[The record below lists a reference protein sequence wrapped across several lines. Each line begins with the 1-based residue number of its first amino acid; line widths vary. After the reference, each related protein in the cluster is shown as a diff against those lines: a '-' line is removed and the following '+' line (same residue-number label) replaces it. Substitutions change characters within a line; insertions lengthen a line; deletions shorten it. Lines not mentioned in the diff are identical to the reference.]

1 MVDARSMADKRNA
14 ARQRQFLDVATAED
28 AARRFQAALRL
39 TPIGVEALPL
49 AALLGR
55 MLGEDVVAP
64 VDVPGFDRANVDGFA
79 VRADDTAGATDTV
92 PAVLQLT
99 GEVLTPGVAPNLT
112 VQSGQATLIAT
123 GGMLPRGADAVVLVE
138 DTDLLDDAPH
148 GACAQAVSIRYPI
161 ASGAFVSFA
170 GTDIGRGETVLRA
183 GQLLSS
189 REIGVLA
196 ALGLA
201 EVPVY
206 RRPRVAVISTGDEIV
221 APGEPLSTGGVYDS
235 NGAIIAAA
243 VEELGCEPVR
253 LGAVADEGPALAD
266 MLDRALDCDAVILSG
281 GTSKGAGD
289 LSYEV
294 VSGLTD
300 PGIVVH
306 GVAIKPGKPLC
317 LAATGGKPVVILP
330 GFPTSAIFTFHQF
343 VAPVLS
349 RIAGRSGADNR
360 HSVGAT
366 LAMRTN
372 SERGRTEF
380 LLVGLMPTDEGL
392 AAYPSGKGS
401 GAVTAFSQA
410 DGYVVIPAQTER
422 LAAGTPV
429 QVHLIAERL
438 EPADLITIGSHCV
451 GLDYLLGRLQAEGYS
466 TKSLHVGSQG
476 GLAAARRG
484 ECDLGGIH
492 LMHPDTG
499 VYNQD
504 YLTDTLQLVTGYR
517 RMQGVV
523 FRPDDAR
530 FSGRETA
537 RDAVVAAL
545 TDSDCVMVNRNS
557 GSGTRILIDGLLGDS
572 RPTGYAIQTK
582 SHNAV
587 ASAVAQGRA
596 DGGLAI
602 DTVARLYGLGFLPL
616 QEEHYDFVV
625 PRSRM
630 QRPAVRRLLEM
641 LAEDETRAGLSELGF
656 RLATR

>member
-14 ARQRQFLDVATAED
+14 ARQRQFLDVATAEE
-28 AARRFQAALRL
+28 ATSRFQAALRL
-39 TPIGVEALPL
+39 TPVGVEAVPL

-55 MLGEDVVAP
+55 VLGEDVVAP

-79 VRADDTAGATDTV
+79 VRADDTAGATDAA

-99 GEVLTPGVAPNLT
+99 GEVLTPGVAPSLT
-112 VQSGQATLIAT
+112 VQPGQATLIAT

-138 DTDLLDDAPH
+138 DTDLLDDAPN
-148 GACAQAVSIRYPI
+148 GDGAQAVAIRCPV

-170 GTDIGRGETVLRA
+170 GTDVGRGETVLRA

-221 APGEPLSTGGVYDS
+221 APGEPLRTGGVYDS
-235 NGAIIAAA
+235 NGAIVAAA
-243 VEELGCEPVR
+243 VEELGCEAVR
-253 LGAVADEGPALAD
+253 LGAVADAGPALSAV
-266 MLDRALDCDAVILSG
+266 LDRALSCDAVILSG

-294 VSGLTD
+294 VSELTD

-349 RIAGRSGADNR
+349 RLAGRSGAGNR
-360 HSVGAT
+360 HRVDAT
-366 LAMRTN
+366 LALRAN

-380 LLVGLMPTDEGL
+380 LLVGLMPTDDGL

-438 EPADLITIGSHCV
+438 EPADLVTIGSHCV

-504 YLTDTLQLVTGYR
+504 YLTDELQLVTGYR

-523 FRPDDAR
+523 FRPDDPR
-530 FSGRETA
+530 FSDRETA
-537 RDAVVAAL
+537 RDAVAAAL
-545 TDSDCVMVNRNS
+545 ADPDCVMVNRNA
-557 GSGTRILIDGLLGDS
+557 GSGTRILIDGLLGEA
-572 RPTGYAIQTK
+572 RPTGYAVQTK

-587 ASAVAQGRA
+587 ASAVVQGRA
-596 DGGLAI
+596 DWGLAI
-602 DTVARLYGLGFLPL
+602 DTVAQLYGLGFLPL

-625 PRSRM
+625 PRSRL
-630 QRPAVRRLLEM
+630 QRPALRRLLEM

-656 RLATR
+656 RLDT